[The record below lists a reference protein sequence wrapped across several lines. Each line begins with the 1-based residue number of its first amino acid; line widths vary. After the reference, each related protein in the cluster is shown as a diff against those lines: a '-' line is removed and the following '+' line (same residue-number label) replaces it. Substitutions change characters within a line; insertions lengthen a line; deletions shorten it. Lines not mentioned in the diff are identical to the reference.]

1 MILPGN
7 RYEYVRKVKIP
18 GIFQPAFFNESR
30 TSAENR

>member
-7 RYEYVRKVKIP
+7 RYEYVRKVKIS
-18 GIFQPAFFNESR
+18 GVFQPAFFDEFR